1 MSGSA
6 QTDFLR
12 RGGPMAAILDAKYET
27 GELSREY
34 VHHEYP
40 KMLRRSLGVKHF
52 DHVTEM
58 IVGGNKT
65 VREWTEDKEVFEEI
79 IVNSEAE
86 EEAVLAGGMSEGQ
99 IEEERQEMIVLA
111 KQRGI
116 SVDPTW
122 GLVRLQRELGA
133 APSSETIEVMR
144 AKIADLEEKAM
155 LRARIAE
162 LEAQVGRVD
171 AQTLERQ
178 VNKANLAGAFVATGS
193 GHAAIRER
201 NGLPPEPTDS
211 EPTDDEWTDIHAQ
224 LTALGVRVDNRW
236 GLARMR
242 QELEAATAPSS

>member
-6 QTDFLR
+6 QADFLR

-65 VREWTEDKEVFEEI
+65 VREWSEDKEVFEEI
-79 IVNSEAE
+79 IVNSEDE
-86 EEAVLAGGMSEGQ
+86 EEAVLAGGRSEGQ
-99 IEEERQEMIVLA
+99 LEEERQELIIQGR
-111 KQRGI
+111 QRGI

-133 APSSETIEVMR
+133 APSSETIDVMR
-144 AKIADLEEKAM
+144 AKIADLEEKAA

-162 LEAQVGRVD
+162 LEAAAAVRNQVPHY
-171 AQTLERQ
+171 
-178 VNKANLAGAFVATGS
+178 VAPIS
-193 GHAAIRER
+193 
-201 NGLPPEPTDS
+201 PEPESPEEIADLREKLTSAGVKVDGRWS
-211 EPTDDEWTDIHAQ
+211 MATLRTEW
-224 LTALGVRVDNRW
+224 
-236 GLARMR
+236 MR
-242 QELEAATAPSS
+242 HRAELSDAG